1 MEAPCSLS
9 HRNSPKVPISKI
21 SETNTMRHI
30 KKFVSSGSRGLRGG
44 RCITFCSDGSKAN
57 VKARVTA
64 VIIFTHSICTGVM
77 GRARPM
83 TIAAMMVS
91 DCPPLVGRIK
101 RMASESERIEEVR
114 KYIEATIAEID
125 SHTEDMEKL
134 FKMDRWS
141 KDSALYEIIINS
153 YERHRNTLKRIQK
166 IVEGGKVESGL
177 YTLSAKSEIDMVKE
191 RIEKLE
197 NDLVNSES
205 KLSDSEILDGFSE
218 IKSGE
223 AGRMSERKPKE

>member
-1 MEAPCSLS
+1 MS
-9 HRNSPKVPISKI
+9 
-21 SETNTMRHI
+21 
-30 KKFVSSGSRGLRGG
+30 
-44 RCITFCSDGSKAN
+44 
-57 VKARVTA
+57 
-64 VIIFTHSICTGVM
+64 
-77 GRARPM
+77 
-83 TIAAMMVS
+83 
-91 DCPPLVGRIK
+91 
-101 RMASESERIEEVR
+101 SESERIEEVG

-125 SHTEDMEKL
+125 DHTENMEKL

-141 KDSALYEIIINS
+141 KDSSLYEIIINS

-166 IVEGGKVESGL
+166 MIEGGKVESGL

-197 NDLVNSES
+197 NAVNPES

-223 AGRMSERKPKE
+223 AGRMSERKHKKSNSSD

>member
-1 MEAPCSLS
+1 
-9 HRNSPKVPISKI
+9 
-21 SETNTMRHI
+21 
-30 KKFVSSGSRGLRGG
+30 
-44 RCITFCSDGSKAN
+44 
-57 VKARVTA
+57 
-64 VIIFTHSICTGVM
+64 
-77 GRARPM
+77 
-83 TIAAMMVS
+83 
-91 DCPPLVGRIK
+91 
-101 RMASESERIEEVR
+101 MASESERIEEVR
-114 KYIEATIAEID
+114 KYIDATIAEID
-125 SHTEDMEKL
+125 DHTKNMEKL

-141 KDSALYEIIINS
+141 KDSSLYEIIINS

-166 IVEGGKVESGL
+166 MIEGGKVESGL

-223 AGRMSERKPKE
+223 AGRMSERKPKKSN

>member
-1 MEAPCSLS
+1 MAE
-9 HRNSPKVPISKI
+9 
-21 SETNTMRHI
+21 ET
-30 KKFVSSGSRGLRGG
+30 
-44 RCITFCSDGSKAN
+44 
-57 VKARVTA
+57 
-64 VIIFTHSICTGVM
+64 
-77 GRARPM
+77 
-83 TIAAMMVS
+83 
-91 DCPPLVGRIK
+91 
-101 RMASESERIEEVR
+101 ERIEQVKE
-114 KYIEATIAEID
+114 YIKATITEID
-125 SHTEDMEKL
+125 DHTENMEKL

-141 KDSALYEIIINS
+141 KDSSLYEIIINS

-177 YTLSAKSEIDMVKE
+177 YTISAKSEIDMVKE

-205 KLSDSEILDGFSE
+205 ELSDSEILDGFSE